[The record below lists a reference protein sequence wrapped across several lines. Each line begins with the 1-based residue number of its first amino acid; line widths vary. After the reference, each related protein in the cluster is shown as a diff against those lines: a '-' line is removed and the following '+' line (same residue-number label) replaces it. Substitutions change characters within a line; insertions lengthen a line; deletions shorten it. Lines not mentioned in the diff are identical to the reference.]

1 MKTIIDLQKAVG
13 FPSDGIFQQS
23 INGSTIEVLLNDYAE
38 KIDNV
43 LYTQYGNRQ
52 LFSQLEFYNALD
64 VEKLDLIR
72 VYILSDMLATEYKW
86 EHLIKTTTIEYNP
99 TENYNMTE
107 KETVT
112 DTKAENSDSTTTS
125 VNGERKTTDIN
136 TKSVSPYNTE
146 ELTTESQQ
154 KADVT
159 ENAVTDTNTNNTTYT
174 TNNSTSKELTR
185 SGNIGVTTTQQMLE
199 SERRLADYSIV
210 KLIAKEVAT
219 IISKGVYYDL

>member
-1 MKTIIDLQKAVG
+1 MKTIIDLQNAVG

-23 INGSTIEVLLNDYAE
+23 ISGTTLEQLLNVYAD
-38 KIDNV
+38 KIDKV

-52 LFSQLEFYNALD
+52 LFSELEFNNALD
-64 VEKLDLIR
+64 VEKLELIR
-72 VYILSDMLATEYKW
+72 LYILSDMLATEYKW
-86 EHLIKTTTIEYNP
+86 EHLIKTTTIDYNP

-107 KETVT
+107 RETVT
-112 DTKAENSDSTTTS
+112 DNKNESNESATTII
-125 VNGERKTTDIN
+125 NGERKTASIN
-136 TKSVSPYNTE
+136 TNSVSPYDTDV
-146 ELTTESQQ
+146 LSTESQQ
-154 KADVT
+154 KADIT
-159 ENAVTDTNTNNTTYT
+159 ENSVTDTNTNNATYS
-174 TNNSTSKELTR
+174 TNNTSNKELTR

>member
-1 MKTIIDLQKAVG
+1 MKTIIDLQNAVG

-23 INGSTIEVLLNDYAE
+23 ISGTTIAQLLNDYAD
-38 KIDNV
+38 KIDKV

-52 LFSQLEFYNALD
+52 LFSQSEFDNASD
-64 VEKLDLIR
+64 VEKLELIR
-72 VYILSDMLATEYKW
+72 LYILSDMLATEYKW
-86 EHLIKTTTIEYNP
+86 EHLIKTTTIAYNP

-112 DTKAENSDSTTTS
+112 DKKNESNQSETTII
-125 VNGERKTTDIN
+125 NGERKTSSIN
-136 TKSVSPYNTE
+136 TNSVSPYDTDV
-146 ELTTESQQ
+146 LSTESQQ
-154 KADVT
+154 NADIT
-159 ENAVTDTNTNNTTYT
+159 ENGVTDTNTNNATYS
-174 TNNSTSKELTR
+174 TNNTSNKELTR

-210 KLIAKEVAT
+210 KLIAKEAAT